1 MKILFLQE
9 RFLILIVNHLKDD
22 NIRELR
28 QKLFLWLRNIF
39 WLNCPDDLWL
49 HFLD

>member
-28 QKLFLWLRNIF
+28 E
-39 WLNCPDDLWL
+39 NCFYDDVT
-49 HFLD
+49 FFD